1 MKDVHVDSS
10 KKKIEIKGWVD
21 NEEELK
27 QAKNYKTI
35 CPKCGKKLR
44 QVNALQ
50 LCNWF
55 FIYCEDSKCRYS
67 ELYIE

>member
-21 NEEELK
+21 EDEDIK

-35 CPKCGKKLR
+35 CPKCGKKL
-44 QVNALQ
+44 NHTNSLQ
-50 LCNWF
+50 YCGQY
-55 FIYCEDSKCRYS
+55 FIWCPNSRCRYC

>member
-1 MKDVHVDSS
+1 MNNLENIGK
-10 KKKIEIKGWVD
+10 KKKIEVDGWLEV
-21 NEEELK
+21 NEEREK
-27 QAKNYKTI
+27 KVK

-55 FIYCEDSKCRYS
+55 FIYCENSKCRYC

>member
-1 MKDVHVDSS
+1 MV

-21 NEEELK
+21 EDEDIK

-55 FIYCEDSKCRYS
+55 FIYCENSKCRYC